1 MIGSQLRL
9 GVFYELRLVKAGRF
23 SVPEMAIWN
32 NNKIFLNSVRF
43 PILPRLYTR
52 GTDKTTLGREE
63 KLMCV
68 RIEIITCRGKPTL

>member
-1 MIGSQLRL
+1 M
-9 GVFYELRLVKAGRF
+9 
-23 SVPEMAIWN
+23 PEMAIWN

-68 RIEIITCRGKPTL
+68 RIEIITCRGKPTLWQRLKSFFFGSKKIYVELPRQGR